1 MLDMVVVVVGNR
13 DMRVSTEVEVGEVK
27 RKTSFEDSSLKG
39 VEQ

>member
-1 MLDMVVVVVGNR
+1 MLDMVVVVGNHDIR
-13 DMRVSTEVEVGEVK
+13 MTTEVEVGEVK